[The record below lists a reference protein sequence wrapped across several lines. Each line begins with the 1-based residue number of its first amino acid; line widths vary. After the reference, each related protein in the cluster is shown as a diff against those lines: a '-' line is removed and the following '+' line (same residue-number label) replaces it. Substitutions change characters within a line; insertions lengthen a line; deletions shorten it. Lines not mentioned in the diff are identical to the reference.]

1 MYEIAT
7 LKSKKLSDLQE
18 IAKTLGVKRMA
29 GLKKLELIYQII
41 DIAAIK
47 AVAEEKEAGPV
58 ISKKLETKPVKKA
71 ATVKAKVKSEE
82 KKPAEA
88 KEQKS
93 AKPEEQR
100 SKPVQGNNNNNAN
113 KNNPNNPN
121 NPNNNNN
128 KNNNNNQKR
137 KIEEVNHNR
146 DNRNRYREPD
156 FEFDGIFETECV
168 LEMMPEGYGFL
179 RSSDYN
185 YLSSPDDVYVSQS
198 QIRLFGLKTGDTVLG
213 SVRPP
218 K

>member
-71 ATVKAKVKSEE
+71 APVKAKVKSEE

-121 NPNNNNN
+121 NNNANNNNPN

-137 KIEEVNHNR
+137 
-146 DNRNRYREPD
+146 
-156 FEFDGIFETECV
+156 
-168 LEMMPEGYGFL
+168 
-179 RSSDYN
+179 
-185 YLSSPDDVYVSQS
+185 
-198 QIRLFGLKTGDTVLG
+198 
-213 SVRPP
+213 
-218 K
+218 